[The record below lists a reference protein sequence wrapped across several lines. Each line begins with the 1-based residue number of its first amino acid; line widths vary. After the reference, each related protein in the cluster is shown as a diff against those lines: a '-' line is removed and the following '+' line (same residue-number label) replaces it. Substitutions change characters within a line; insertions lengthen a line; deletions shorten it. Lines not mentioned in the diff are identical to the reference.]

1 MYLLIV
7 ALLVI
12 LCIVGITLFAVY
24 PSLFAVVNLLRA
36 AVIFSNK
43 HPTITPINCICR
55 HQLRKKRFQ
64 NPGSDYDCLEQGF
77 KTFDILMIF
86 SRNYSLVS

>member
-1 MYLLIV
+1 MHLLIV

-12 LCIVGITLFAVY
+12 LCIIGITLFAVY
-24 PSLFAVVNLLRA
+24 HSLFAVVNLLRA

-43 HPTITPINCICR
+43 HPTITPVNCICR
-55 HQLRKKRFQ
+55 DQVGKNRYN

-77 KTFDILMIF
+77 
-86 SRNYSLVS
+86 

>member
-12 LCIVGITLFAVY
+12 LCVAGITLIAVHH
-24 PSLFAVVNLLRA
+24 SLVAVVNLLRA

-43 HPTITPINCICR
+43 HPNITSVNCICR
-55 HQLRKKRFQ
+55 DQVGKIGTKIQ
-64 NPGSDYDCLEQGF
+64 DQI
-77 KTFDILMIF
+77 TI
-86 SRNYSLVS
+86 V